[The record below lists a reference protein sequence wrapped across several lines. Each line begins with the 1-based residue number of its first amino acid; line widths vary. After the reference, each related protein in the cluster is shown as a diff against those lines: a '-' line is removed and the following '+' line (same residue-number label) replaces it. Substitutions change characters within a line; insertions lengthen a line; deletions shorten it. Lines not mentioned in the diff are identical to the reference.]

1 MSVINDGDVV
11 PLAQT
16 EYMRTLLEI
25 LATPLQEVKDKVQR
39 GFELPEPFYGF
50 GGQLIILRD
59 KEVND
64 ARQQIVTQA
73 CEITPYE
80 LSQHIFGNPK
90 AHPMQEYRDHIERIL
105 RLR

>member
-25 LATPLQEVKDKVQR
+25 LATPLQGIIDKVQR
-39 GFELPEPFYGF
+39 GFELPKPFYGF
-50 GGQLIILRD
+50 SGQLIILRD

-64 ARQQIVTQA
+64 AGQPIVTQA
-73 CEITPYE
+73 CEITPHE
-80 LSQHIFGNPK
+80 LSEHLFGNLK
-90 AHPMQEYRDHIERIL
+90 AHPMQEYRDHVERIL
-105 RLR
+105 GLR